1 MSTPVI
7 WASQLSKDHVSGFF
21 LKRTRILN
29 AINLSIEK
37 GQCFGLLGLNGSG
50 KTTTLKL
57 LLGLLAP
64 SAGQVKVL
72 DRPPN
77 HPETL
82 KAIGFLPENPY
93 FYSHLTAR
101 EFLDF
106 VGTLFA
112 LPGKEKKM
120 RVDQLLKLVS
130 LQDNADKPMRLFSK
144 GMLQRLGIAQSLIND
159 PQIIFW
165 DEPMSGL
172 DPVGRRDVRNI
183 LLRLK
188 GEGKTIFF
196 NSHLMPDVNELCDRI
211 GILHRGSLV
220 VDCQTREVAQA
231 GNYRDLEAFFL
242 DQVEQAEAKLKLAS

>member
-1 MSTPVI
+1 
-7 WASQLSKDHVSGFF
+7 
-21 LKRTRILN
+21 
-29 AINLSIEK
+29 
-37 GQCFGLLGLNGSG
+37 
-50 KTTTLKL
+50 
-57 LLGLLAP
+57 
-64 SAGQVKVL
+64 
-72 DRPPN
+72 
-77 HPETL
+77 
-82 KAIGFLPENPY
+82 
-93 FYSHLTAR
+93 
-101 EFLDF
+101 
-106 VGTLFA
+106 
-112 LPGKEKKM
+112 M

-172 DPVGRRDVRNI
+172 DPVGRRDVRNV